1 VSFFVKFLLGIMA
14 LTFFLLF
21 VLIISYK
28 EMRPLA
34 VQGDVK
40 AQYFLSIMYKMG
52 DVVTQ
57 DYKQS
62 VYWTTKAAEQ
72 GHVKAQYN
80 LGHMYVDG
88 DGTPQDYVMAHML
101 FNIAAANGNEDAKTN
116 RDRVEDMMTSNQ
128 IEQAQQLAKEW
139 IEKY

>member
-1 VSFFVKFLLGIMA
+1 
-14 LTFFLLF
+14 
-21 VLIISYK
+21 
-28 EMRPLA
+28 MRPLA

-101 FNIAAANGNEDAKTN
+101 FNIAAANGNEDAETN
-116 RDRVEDMMTSNQ
+116 RDRVVDMMTSSQ
-128 IEQAQQLAKEW
+128 IEQVQQLEKER

>member
-1 VSFFVKFLLGIMA
+1 MA

-52 DVVTQ
+52 DIVTQ

-88 DGTPQDYVMAHML
+88 NGTPQDYVMAHML